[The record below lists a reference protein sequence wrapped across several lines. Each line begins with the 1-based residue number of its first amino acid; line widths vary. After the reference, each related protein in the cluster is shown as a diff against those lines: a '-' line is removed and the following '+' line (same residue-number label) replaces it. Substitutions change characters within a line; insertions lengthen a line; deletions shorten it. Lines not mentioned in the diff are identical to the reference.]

1 MSNLDNSLRNL
12 DLCQKAINLAVSNID
27 EGIDEDNEII
37 STDWLKIRTLIIKAC
52 LDYMV
57 CCLDELN
64 EEIKTL
70 EKDSLI

>member
-1 MSNLDNSLRNL
+1 MNNLNNSLRNL
-12 DLCQKAINLAVSNID
+12 DLCQKAINLVVSDID
-27 EGIDEDNEII
+27 KGIDRDNEII
-37 STDWLKIRTLIIKAC
+37 SDDWLKIRTLTIKAC